1 MNLILWRHAEAEDGA
16 PDLAREL
23 TDKGR
28 KQAARM
34 AEWLTPRLPKDVRI
48 LVSPSL
54 RARQT
59 ADALEMDYEVVKEIA
74 PGADAAQILASAGWP
89 EATDTVVVV
98 GHQPTLG
105 RVVSLLTIGEE
116 GELTIKKGAIFWIAR
131 RVRGGG
137 AQNVL
142 RAVLSPDLLRD

>member
-1 MNLILWRHAEAEDGA
+1 MNLILWRHAEAEDGM

-28 KQAARM
+28 KQASKM
-34 AEWLTPRLPKDVRI
+34 AEWLRPRLPKDVRI
-48 LVSPSL
+48 LVSPAQ

-59 ADALEMDYEVVKEIA
+59 ADALDMHYEVVEQIA
-74 PGADAAQILASAGWP
+74 PGADAAQLLSAVGWP
-89 EATDTVVVV
+89 EATETALVV

-105 RVVSLLTIGEE
+105 RVVALLAIGEE

-142 RAVLSPDLLRD
+142 RAVLSPDLLRE

>member
-1 MNLILWRHAEAEDGA
+1 MNLILWRHAEAEDGT

-28 KQAARM
+28 KQAAKM
-34 AEWLTPRLPKDVRI
+34 AEWLRPRLPKDVRI
-48 LVSPSL
+48 LVSPAQ

-59 ADALEMDYEVVKEIA
+59 ADALDMHYEVVEEIA
-74 PGADAAQILASAGWP
+74 PGADAAQVLAAVGWP
-89 EATDTVVVV
+89 EATEAAVVV

-105 RVVSLLTIGEE
+105 RVISLLAIGEE

-142 RAVLSPDLLRD
+142 RAVLSPDLVRE

>member
-1 MNLILWRHAEAEDGA
+1 MNLILWRHAEAEDGM

-28 KQAARM
+28 KQALQM
-34 AEWLTPRLPKDVRI
+34 AGWLGPRLPKDVRI
-48 LVSPSL
+48 LVSPAL
-54 RARQT
+54 RTRQT
-59 ADALEMDYEVVKEIA
+59 ADALHRDYEVVEALA
-74 PGADAAQILASAGWP
+74 PGADAAQVLIAARWP
-89 EATDTVVVV
+89 EAVESVLVI

-105 RVVSLLTIGEE
+105 RVVSLLAIGEE

-142 RAVLSPDLLRD
+142 RAVLSPDLLHE

>member
-1 MNLILWRHAEAEDGA
+1 
-16 PDLAREL
+16 
-23 TDKGR
+23 
-28 KQAARM
+28 M

-48 LVSPSL
+48 LVSPAL

>member
-1 MNLILWRHAEAEDGA
+1 MNLILWRHAEAEDGT

-28 KQAARM
+28 KQALQM
-34 AEWLTPRLPKDVRI
+34 AEWLKPRLPRDARI
-48 LVSPSL
+48 LVSPAV
-54 RARQT
+54 RTCQT
-59 ADALEMDYEVVKEIA
+59 ADALHMDYEVVEAIA
-74 PGADAAQILASAGWP
+74 PGADAAQVLAAAGWP
-89 EATDTVVVV
+89 ETSETVVVV

-105 RVVSLLTIGEE
+105 RVVSLLAIGEE
-116 GELTIKKGAIFWIAR
+116 GEFTIKKGAIFWIAR

-142 RAVLSPDLLRD
+142 RAVLSPDLLRK

>member
-48 LVSPSL
+48 LVSPAL

-116 GELTIKKGAIFWIAR
+116 DELTSKKGAIFWIAR

>member
-1 MNLILWRHAEAEDGA
+1 MNLILWRHAEAEDGT

-28 KQAARM
+28 KQAAKM
-34 AEWLTPRLPKDVRI
+34 AEWLRPRLPKDVRI
-48 LVSPSL
+48 LVSPAQ

-59 ADALEMDYEVVKEIA
+59 ADALDMHYEVVEEIA
-74 PGADAAQILASAGWP
+74 PGADAAQVLAAVGWP
-89 EATDTVVVV
+89 EATESAVVV

-105 RVVSLLTIGEE
+105 RVISLLAIGEE

-142 RAVLSPDLLRD
+142 RAVLSPDLVRE

>member
-48 LVSPSL
+48 LVSPAL

>member
-1 MNLILWRHAEAEDGA
+1 MNLILWRHAEAEDGT

-28 KQAARM
+28 KQALRM
-34 AEWLTPRLPKDVRI
+34 AEWLGPRLPKDVRI
-48 LVSPSL
+48 VVSPAV
-54 RARQT
+54 RACQT
-59 ADALEMDYEVVKEIA
+59 ADALHRDYAVIEAIA
-74 PGADAAQILASAGWP
+74 PGADAAQVLSAAGWP
-89 EATDTVVVV
+89 EATETVVVV

-105 RVVSLLTIGEE
+105 RVVSLLAIGEE

-131 RVRGGG
+131 RERGGG

-142 RAVLSPDLLRD
+142 RAVLSPDLLRE

>member
-1 MNLILWRHAEAEDGA
+1 MNLILWRHAEAEDGM

-28 KQAARM
+28 KQAAKM
-34 AEWLTPRLPKDVRI
+34 AEWLRPRLPKDVRI
-48 LVSPSL
+48 LVSPAQ

-59 ADALEMDYEVVKEIA
+59 ADALDMHYEVVEQIA
-74 PGADAAQILASAGWP
+74 PGADAAQLLSAVGWP
-89 EATDTVVVV
+89 EATETALVV

-105 RVVSLLTIGEE
+105 RVVALLAIGEE

-142 RAVLSPDLLRD
+142 RAVLSPDLLRE

>member
-1 MNLILWRHAEAEDGA
+1 MNLILWRHAEAEDGT

-23 TDKGR
+23 TDKGH
-28 KQAARM
+28 KQAAKM
-34 AEWLTPRLPKDVRI
+34 AEWLRPRLPREVRI
-48 LVSPSL
+48 LVSPAQ

-59 ADALEMDYEVVKEIA
+59 ADALHVDYEVIEAIA
-74 PGADAAQILASAGWP
+74 PGADAAQVLTAAGWP
-89 EATDTVVVV
+89 EATETVVVV

-105 RVVSLLTIGEE
+105 RVVSLLAIGVE

-131 RVRGGG
+131 RARGGG

-142 RAVLSPDLLRD
+142 RAVLSPDLLRE

>member
-1 MNLILWRHAEAEDGA
+1 MNLILWRHAEAEDGT

-28 KQAARM
+28 KQAAKM
-34 AEWLTPRLPKDVRI
+34 AEWLRPRLPKDVRI
-48 LVSPSL
+48 LVSPAQ

-59 ADALEMDYEVVKEIA
+59 ADALDMHYEVVEEIA
-74 PGADAAQILASAGWP
+74 PGADAAQVLAAVGWP
-89 EATDTVVVV
+89 EATEAAVVV

-105 RVVSLLTIGEE
+105 RVISLLAIGEE

-131 RVRGGG
+131 RVHGGG

-142 RAVLSPDLLRD
+142 RAVLSPDLVRE

>member
-48 LVSPSL
+48 LVSPAL

-116 GELTIKKGAIFWIAR
+116 DELTIKKGAIFWIAR